1 MKTYYFFDNDSGEE
15 FFVEADST
23 PSAWRIAVENGFD
36 ENEIECLGTMTE
48 EEAEMWGFD
57 TYT

>member
-1 MKTYYFFDNDSGEE
+1 MKTYYFFDNESGEE

-23 PSAWRIAVENGFD
+23 PSAWRVAVENGFD
-36 ENEIECLGTMTE
+36 ETEIECLGTMTE

>member
-1 MKTYYFFDNDSGEE
+1 MKTYEFFDNNSGA

-23 PSAWRIAVENGFD
+23 PSAWRIAMENGFD
-36 ENEIECLGTMTE
+36 EAEIECLGTVTK

>member
-1 MKTYYFFDNDSGEE
+1 MKNKNVYLAPAIQ
-15 FFVEADST
+15 VKK
-23 PSAWRIAVENGFD
+23 IAVENGFD
-36 ENEIECLGTMTE
+36 ETEIECLGTMSE